1 MVIPLLTVVLLIAL
15 NGVFATGELALISA
29 KKPRLQR
36 LAREGVPGAER
47 ALKLAERPHNF
58 LPTVQIGMTLVSIL
72 EGAFGG
78 SQIEEHVRSWISV
91 VPILAPFAD
100 ELSIGL
106 VVALITGAMLVFG
119 ELVPKQ
125 IALQRP
131 EVIAIRLSRFLVVL
145 AWVATPVVWL
155 LSQASSFVLRILRIG
170 PLTRASVTEE
180 ELRAVLAEGMRAGI
194 LETEERAIIERL
206 LRLADRPVRAIMTP
220 RNDLFWIDRHASQ
233 ETIAR
238 KLRQSSYGRIVV
250 CDGDVDHPIGVI
262 LAKDIMDRLL
272 LGLPIAIDAV
282 LRTPPVIPDSL
293 TAQGMIERLKGIS
306 LGIVFVLDEYG
317 SFEGIVTPSDVFEAI
332 IGDDSAEATPMQPL
346 RGKEGVEEY
355 VLDGVMPADEVSSK
369 LDIPPLPDAATY
381 HTLGGAIMALLR
393 RVPAKGDKVVFSGWL
408 FEVLEM
414 ERRRVVRVR
423 VSRRL
428 LAQN

>member
-1 MVIPLLTVVLLIAL
+1 MVIPLLTVILLIVL

-29 KKPRLQR
+29 KKPRLLHLSR
-36 LAREGVPGAER
+36 AGVPGAEQ

-58 LPTVQIGMTLVSIL
+58 LPTVQIGMTLVSIV

-78 SQIEEHVRSWISV
+78 SQIEDHVRRWIST
-91 VPILAPFAD
+91 IGLLRPFAD

-106 VVALITGAMLVFG
+106 VVALITCAMLVFG

-131 EVIAIRLSRFLVVL
+131 EAIAIRLSRFLLVL
-145 AWVATPVVWL
+145 AWATKPIVWL
-155 LSQASSFVLRILRIG
+155 LSQASSCVLRLMGIG
-170 PLTRASVTEE
+170 PLARESVTEE

-220 RNDLFWIDRHASQ
+220 RNDLFWIDRRASQ
-233 ETIAR
+233 ETIVR

-250 CDGDVDHPIGVI
+250 CDGDVDHPVGVI

-272 LGLPIAIDAV
+272 LGLPVAIDAV

-332 IGDDSAEATPMQPL
+332 IGDDSTESVPLQPL
-346 RGKEGVEEY
+346 RREEGVEEY

-369 LDIPPLPDAATY
+369 LDIPPLPDSATY

-408 FEVLEM
+408 FEVLDM

-423 VSRRL
+423 ASRRL